1 MNICRGGFNT
11 PNKIV
16 RCINDG
22 VKFIAIVYFPILGHD
37 FTIFIPLRFC
47 PVPSR
52 RVFFTMTR
60 FSINKR
66 CILIHSEGCKPESES
81 KALPCALPCSILR
94 LFASNCR
101 WNSSQTNVSTPDCD
115 IRSRNN
121 QMVEL
126 SGILS
131 GHPRNSQD
139 NVSLAVSG

>member
-22 VKFIAIVYFPILGHD
+22 VKFIAIVYFPIFGHD
-37 FTIFIPLRFC
+37 FPIFIPLRFC
-47 PVPSR
+47 QVSSR

-66 CILIHSEGCKPESES
+66 CILIQSEDRRSESES

-94 LFASNCR
+94 PFASNCR

-126 SGILS
+126 SRILS